1 MLLIEG
7 LTVHYGEISAVRGV
21 DLEVRQGET
30 VALIG
35 ANGAGKSS
43 ILNTVAGLLRP
54 SGGRIVLNGQSIGG
68 LASHAVV
75 SRGLV
80 LVPEGRAMLGTMTV
94 QDNLL
99 LGASQRSGSREIRAD
114 MEKCYDLFP
123 RLRERR
129 GQFAD
134 SLSGGEQQMLAVARA
149 IMAKPA
155 LMLLDEPSMG
165 LSPLLAKEV
174 FQIVR
179 RIGAEGMTILLVE
192 QNAKLALSVASRAY
206 VLEQG
211 KVASSGTRS
220 ELLDNAAVV
229 AAYLGRSAEVAR

>member
-1 MLLIEG
+1 MLRIEG
-7 LTVHYGEISAVRGV
+7 LTVHYGDICAVRGV

-54 SGGRIVLNGQSIGG
+54 SGGRILLNGQPIGG
-68 LASHAVV
+68 LPSHAVV

-99 LGASQRSGSREIRAD
+99 LGASQRCGSREIRAD
-114 MEKCYDLFP
+114 MDTCYELFP
-123 RLRERR
+123 RLRERS

-149 IMAKPA
+149 IMAKPS

-211 KVASSGTRS
+211 KVASSGARA

-229 AAYLGRSAEVAR
+229 AAYLGRSAATAR

>member
-1 MLLIEG
+1 MLRIEG
-7 LTVHYGEISAVRGV
+7 LTVHYGEICAVRGV

-123 RLRERR
+123 RLCERR

-149 IMAKPA
+149 IMAKPT

-174 FQIVR
+174 FQMVR
-179 RIGAEGMTILLVE
+179 RIGAEGMAILLVE
-192 QNAKLALSVASRAY
+192 QNVKLALSVASRAY

-211 KVASSGTRS
+211 KVASSGTSS
-220 ELLDNAAVV
+220 ELLGNAAVV